1 MQTVGFFIEV
11 RICLLFFHLM
21 IQVSSQHMRYFLIG
35 YMGSGKTYWAKQW
48 SAAYGLKC
56 FDLDAEIEQRQ
67 GKSINLI
74 FKEEG
79 EDAFR
84 KIEKEVL
91 KTFLHLDNFIMSCG
105 GGTPCFHNN
114 MHRMNEHGVTIYLK
128 STVDELAHR
137 LATEKETR
145 PLIKDVADD
154 VLHSFIEQR
163 LEQRISCYSQA
174 MYHLP
179 TSNLSNENFQRILK
193 RHAK

>member
-1 MQTVGFFIEV
+1 
-11 RICLLFFHLM
+11 
-21 IQVSSQHMRYFLIG
+21 MRYFLIG

-67 GKSINLI
+67 GKSISLI

-105 GGTPCFHNN
+105 GGTPCFYNN
-114 MHRMNEHGVTIYLK
+114 ITTMNEQGVTIYLK
-128 STVDELAHR
+128 SSVQELVQR
-137 LATEKETR
+137 LAIEKETR

-154 VLHSFIEQR
+154 VLYSFIEQR
-163 LEQRISCYSQA
+163 LEQRIACYSNA
-174 MYHLP
+174 MYHLS
-179 TSNLSNENFQRILK
+179 TTYLRNENFQKILN

>member
-1 MQTVGFFIEV
+1 
-11 RICLLFFHLM
+11 
-21 IQVSSQHMRYFLIG
+21 MRYFLIG

-67 GKSINLI
+67 GKSISLI

-114 MHRMNEHGVTIYLK
+114 MNRMNKHGVTIYLK
-128 STVDELAHR
+128 STIDELVQR

-154 VLHSFIEQR
+154 VLHEFIEQR
-163 LEQRISCYSQA
+163 LEQRITCYSQA

-179 TSNLSNENFQRILK
+179 TLNLSNENFHRILY